1 MTQDESNGRI
11 LVRQLHILV
20 ETCQVEIKL
29 SQIGGLERALLQLN
43 SYHALKRPMI
53 KDKIGKELGLPH
65 DEPLLYI
72 HETEVVAESIDEVFY
87 LHHHFHHPL
96 WLVPL
101 LLRLVQIDNVDEIK
115 EIFAPERLNSVGFV
129 RFAKRS
135 KIALLAVD
143 EAHCVSQWGQDFRPS
158 YLNINTFLAQLPV
171 RPVIGAFT
179 ATATEEVKRDIVS
192 FLRLRDP
199 VTVSAGFDR
208 PNLFFSVLRP
218 DNKSSKLLELI
229 RERRDKSGIV
239 YCSTRKKVEQVCE
252 MLNAAGIAA
261 TRYHAGLDDE
271 ERIRNQDDFVF
282 DRKSVMVA
290 TNAFGMGIDKSN
302 VGFVIHY
309 NMPKNLE
316 SYYQEAGRAGRDGSE
331 ADCILL
337 YGKQDVQTCRYFIG
351 NSVPNEQ
358 MTEEQFA
365 LFRKKEEER
374 LRHMLF
380 YCTTGG
386 CLRAAMLRYFG
397 DTCEEPCGKCSNC
410 LSVFETVDIT
420 TEAQKI
426 LSCII
431 RTGQRYGA
439 KMLIDILRGRE
450 NERILALRLT
460 EQSTFGIMKGTRPSE
475 IREILEKLEELEYI
489 RSEGAGLKSLKINP
503 LSYPVLRGTEKL
515 KIKRSRKISTR
526 SEKPRTDGVSL
537 ELFEALK
544 AVRTEFARKRGVPP
558 FVIFSDTAL
567 LEMCRVRPQTDG
579 EFLSV
584 SSVGEKKLERYGEAF
599 MKVIRRFER
608 D

>member
-1 MTQDESNGRI
+1 
-11 LVRQLHILV
+11 
-20 ETCQVEIKL
+20 
-29 SQIGGLERALLQLN
+29 
-43 SYHALKRPMI
+43 
-53 KDKIGKELGLPH
+53 
-65 DEPLLYI
+65 
-72 HETEVVAESIDEVFY
+72 
-87 LHHHFHHPL
+87 
-96 WLVPL
+96 
-101 LLRLVQIDNVDEIK
+101 
-115 EIFAPERLNSVGFV
+115 
-129 RFAKRS
+129 
-135 KIALLAVD
+135 
-143 EAHCVSQWGQDFRPS
+143 
-158 YLNINTFLAQLPV
+158 
-171 RPVIGAFT
+171 
-179 ATATEEVKRDIVS
+179 
-192 FLRLRDP
+192 
-199 VTVSAGFDR
+199 
-208 PNLFFSVLRP
+208 
-218 DNKSSKLLELI
+218 
-229 RERRDKSGIV
+229 
-239 YCSTRKKVEQVCE
+239 
-252 MLNAAGIAA
+252 
-261 TRYHAGLDDE
+261 
-271 ERIRNQDDFVF
+271 
-282 DRKSVMVA
+282 
-290 TNAFGMGIDKSN
+290 
-302 VGFVIHY
+302 
-309 NMPKNLE
+309 
-316 SYYQEAGRAGRDGSE
+316 
-331 ADCILL
+331 
-337 YGKQDVQTCRYFIG
+337 
-351 NSVPNEQ
+351 
-358 MTEEQFA
+358 
-365 LFRKKEEER
+365 
-374 LRHMLF
+374 
-380 YCTTGG
+380 
-386 CLRAAMLRYFG
+386 MLRYFG

-526 SEKPRTDGVSL
+526 SEKLRTDGVSL

-567 LEMCRVRPQTDG
+567 LEMCRVRPQTNG

>member
-1 MTQDESNGRI
+1 MD
-11 LVRQLHILV
+11 
-20 ETCQVEIKL
+20 KL
-29 SQIGGLERALLQLN
+29 SVLRQYFGFSSFRGGQEELVDSLLGGRDVLGVMPTGAGKSVCYQVPALMLDGVTLVVSPLISLMKDQVSALVQQGVSAAYLNRSLTEAQYDRALRNAARGQ
-43 SYHALKRPMI
+43 Y
-53 KDKIGKELGLPH
+53 KII
-65 DEPLLYI
+65 Y
-72 HETEVVAESIDEVFY
+72 V
-87 LHHHFHHPL
+87 
-96 WLVPL
+96 
-101 LLRLVQIDNVDEIK
+101 
-115 EIFAPERLNSVGFV
+115 APERLNSVGFV

-199 VTVSAGFDR
+199 VTVSTGFDR